1 MHTRP
6 YTLRPYT
13 LAALAVASL
22 ALTACSSGGTDE
34 ESPTAGTS
42 DAPATSESATAGTG
56 ATAQECLPV
65 PGEQLVVLEDDMML
79 QNSDN
84 IIPALNA
91 DAASQDVLDV
101 LAAVS
106 GALDTPTLIELNK
119 SVDIDRQTSEEVA
132 EAWVEQAALD
142 IAESGDG
149 SLTIGAANFSENI
162 TLAEIYADALDM
174 AGYDTEVREIG
185 NRETYLPALESGEID
200 IVPEYAATFTEF
212 LEGDVETAVASGDIT
227 ETVAA
232 LEPLAEERGLVVGE
246 PAEAQDQNAFA
257 VTQGFVDQYGVT
269 TLSQLA
275 ESCGGIVLGGPPECP
290 ERPFCQPGLEDTYG
304 IEVAEFRSLDAGGP
318 LTKNA
323 ITTGEIAL
331 GLVFSSDGALATS

>member
-1 MHTRP
+1 MHT
-6 YTLRPYT
+6 RPYT

-22 ALTACSSGGTDE
+22 ALTACSSGGTNE

-42 DAPATSESATAGTG
+42 DSPATSESATAG

-65 PGEQLVVLEDDMML
+65 PGDQLVVLEDDMEL

-101 LAAVS
+101 LAAVA

-142 IAESGDG
+142 IAETGDG

-331 GLVFSSDGALATS
+331 GLVFSSDGALATN

>member
-1 MHTRP
+1 MHPRSS
-6 YTLRPYT
+6 LV
-13 LAALAVASL
+13 AAAAVASL
-22 ALTACSSGGTDE
+22 ALTACSSGSDGDA
-34 ESPTAGTS
+34 SP
-42 DAPATSESATAGTG
+42 SATDASGP
-56 ATAQECLPV
+56 AASQSAASAQECLPV
-65 PGEQLVVLEDDMML
+65 PGDQLVVLEDDMAL

-84 IIPALNA
+84 IIPALNKDVA
-91 DAASQDVLDV
+91 TQDVLDV

-106 GALDTPTLIELNK
+106 GALDTPSLIELNK

-132 EAWVEQAALD
+132 EAWLDQAALG
-142 IAESGDG
+142 IAETGDD
-149 SLTIGAANFSENI
+149 STIVVGAANFSENI
-162 TLAEIYADALDM
+162 TLAEIYADALDA
-174 AGYDTEVREIG
+174 AGYETDVREIG

-200 IVPEYAATFTEF
+200 IVPEYAATFAEF
-212 LEGDVETAVASGDIT
+212 LDGDVENTVASGDIA

-232 LEPLAEERGLVVGE
+232 LTPLAEARGLVVGQ
-246 PAEAQDQNAFA
+246 PADAQDQNAFA

-269 TLSQLA
+269 TLSELA
-275 ESCGGIVLGGPPECP
+275 ASCGGIVLGGPPECP